1 MYGHI
6 SLWNPLER
14 ELGFIFE
21 FIKVVFIVS
30 NCAAQVQVTW
40 IPTRPIFLFLKKR
53 RDIRVTGRPIS
64 NHSTMSFRWFFW
76 EWDTYF
82 IRHFQSSYMSRISQI
97 MSVEKNLIRGEISD
111 FCKEFEQ
118 SMEFYRNLRRFC
130 FKFLWRKISVEK
142 KWQI

>member
-6 SLWNPLER
+6 SLWYPLER

-53 RDIRVTGRPIS
+53 RDIRVTARRPIS
-64 NHSTMSFRWFFW
+64 NHSTEQAILFSCN
-76 EWDTYF
+76 TYH
-82 IRHFQSSYMSRISQI
+82 I
-97 MSVEKNLIRGEISD
+97 K
-111 FCKEFEQ
+111 
-118 SMEFYRNLRRFC
+118 YRN
-130 FKFLWRKISVEK
+130 E
-142 KWQI
+142 